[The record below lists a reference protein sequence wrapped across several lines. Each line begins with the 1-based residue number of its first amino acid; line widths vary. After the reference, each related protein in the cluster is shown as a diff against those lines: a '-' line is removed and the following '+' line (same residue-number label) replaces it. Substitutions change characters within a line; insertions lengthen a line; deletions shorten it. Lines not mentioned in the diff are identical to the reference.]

1 MKANE
6 NNFITL
12 IRRKKEEGILY
23 VIDTFDS
30 YLRAIVRRRLFA
42 IPDQV
47 DECMNDIFLGIWKNI
62 GSYDETKGSFQN
74 WAAGIAR
81 LESIERLRRAGR
93 SIQTVSLEGMEVP
106 QEDRQILA
114 LVEKEL
120 STETQNLL
128 SCLQPIDQELFLRI
142 YGNEEDPGQVGREMG
157 LTRQNLYVRLFRGKK
172 KMRLFAEKE
181 GRMKG

>member
-1 MKANE
+1 
-6 NNFITL
+6 
-12 IRRKKEEGILY
+12 
-23 VIDTFDS
+23 
-30 YLRAIVRRRLFA
+30 
-42 IPDQV
+42 
-47 DECMNDIFLGIWKNI
+47 
-62 GSYDETKGSFQN
+62 
-74 WAAGIAR
+74 
-81 LESIERLRRAGR
+81 
-93 SIQTVSLEGMEVP
+93 MEVP

-128 SCLQPIDQELFLRI
+128 SCLQPKDQELFLRI